1 MKGGTAVKNDGEV
14 KHNNTGGKRFVFL
27 LILVIAVVIAFSW
40 PMVKELERVIEDK
53 PPEGKLTF
61 NASRYFFRYDY
72 PENWAAE
79 KGQGGFLMDRESG
92 LVSVL
97 TPTVATKD
105 MDGVVF
111 SLQKYDGVKVRFYYL
126 AEDGVDY
133 ANVTLQEVLEIW
145 EKRIREGLI
154 SGDYSGFQFTPADII
169 NVGSENTDLYSS
181 YFKGYGDEANIY
193 GYVYCAKRPKCCYM
207 VMVTYDKTEEFSMFK
222 SEIEDVVKSFRLTV
236 LAD

>member
-105 MDGVVF
+105 MV
-111 SLQKYDGVKVRFYYL
+111 
-126 AEDGVDY
+126 
-133 ANVTLQEVLEIW
+133 
-145 EKRIREGLI
+145 

>member
-1 MKGGTAVKNDGEV
+1 MKNDGEV

-27 LILVIAVVIAFSW
+27 LILVIAVVLAFSW
-40 PMVKELERVIEDK
+40 PVIKELERVIDDK

-72 PENWAAE
+72 PEDWSAE
-79 KGQGGFLMDRESG
+79 KGQGGFFMDRETG

-97 TPTVATKD
+97 TPAVATKD

-111 SLQKYDGVKVRFYYL
+111 SLQKYDGVKIWFYYL
-126 AEDGVDY
+126 AEEGVDY
-133 ANVTLQEVLEIW
+133 GEMTLQKVLEDW
-145 EKRIREGLI
+145 GKRIREGLF
-154 SGDYSGFQFTPADII
+154 SDDYSGFQFTTADVI

-181 YFKGYGDEANIY
+181 YFKGYGDEANLY
-193 GYVYCAKRPKCCYM
+193 GYIYCAKRPKCCYM
-207 VMVTYDKTEEFSMFK
+207 VMVTYDKTEEFAMFK
-222 SEIEDVVKSFRLTV
+222 SDIEDVVRSFRLTV